1 MGAAVILSSLSAT
14 PSLQTRT
21 RKPTTKEIQCCEET
35 WRLILSSDKTSPD
48 PAYRSFYLWFY
59 ALCFRSL
66 HDIIKEEREVAQLA
80 PLLHPDALHTIM
92 IFMLKLLS
100 VYFCSSE
107 STTASCFMGLSLQ
120 KRGFQ
125 QYTRALARSSCYL
138 GVTATD
144 HSSFEKAFLCSIEK
158 AFDAQTALLWK
169 IVFRDVLRTLSPE
182 CAEQEALMGTKRS
195 LLMSRG
201 GGRLFREAEVS
212 ESEQIAHYAEYAHK
226 FLTGNGS
233 DEENDP
239 NSPTADSMLRSTLT
253 MSPGQGPMHHERPS
267 DTKHSCFVSVW
278 PSKSVTLAYLYTS

>member
-1 MGAAVILSSLSAT
+1 MGAAAFSRTEPSISSLSAAT
-14 PSLQTRT
+14 PSMETRT
-21 RKPTTKEIQCCEET
+21 RKPTPKEIQCCEET

-100 VYFCSSE
+100 VYFRSSE
-107 STTASCFMGLSLQ
+107 STTASCSLDHLSSQ
-120 KRGFQ
+120 KRRFQ
-125 QYTRALARSSCYL
+125 QYTRALARSSCHL

-144 HSSFEKAFLCSIEK
+144 HSSFEKAFLCSIET
-158 AFDAQTALLWK
+158 AFDAQTALVWK
-169 IVFRDVLRTLSPE
+169 IVFRDVLRALSPE
-182 CAEQEALMGTKRS
+182 CVEQEALMGTKRS

-201 GGRLFREAEVS
+201 RFFREAEVS
-212 ESEQIAHYAEYAHK
+212 ESERIAHYAEYAHK
-226 FLTGNGS
+226 FLTGNGY

-239 NSPTADSMLRSTLT
+239 NSPHHRLHASLNIDDEPGTGSDAPRETL
-253 MSPGQGPMHHERPS
+253 
-267 DTKHSCFVSVW
+267 
-278 PSKSVTLAYLYTS
+278 